1 MISFIIIRY
10 DFFLLVLLFMKKNK
24 NQLIIACFFG
34 IIISIGVGFLS
45 SLVTRDAIP
54 TWYKYLNKPFF
65 SPPNWLFSPVW
76 TLLYTLMGIAVG
88 RVWFYGKRHEL
99 GKKALYY
106 FIAQLIFNGLWSLV
120 FFWIKSPFIALLVIF
135 ILWILILR
143 SIYWFR
149 FIDRN
154 ASLMLY
160 PYLAWVSFAT
170 ILNIS
175 ILYLN

>member
-24 NQLIIACFFG
+24 NQLIIDCFFG
-34 IIISIGVGFLS
+34 IIISVGVGFLS
-45 SLVTRDAIP
+45 SLVTRDSIS

-88 RVWFYGKRHEL
+88 RVWFYGKKHES
-99 GKKALYY
+99 GKKALYH

-120 FFWIKSPFIALLVIF
+120 FFGLKGPFIALLVIL

-149 FIDRN
+149 FIDRK
-154 ASLMLY
+154 ASFMLY

-175 ILYLN
+175 IVYLN

>member
-88 RVWFYGKRHEL
+88 RVWFYGKRHE
-99 GKKALYY
+99 
-106 FIAQLIFNGLWSLV
+106 F
-120 FFWIKSPFIALLVIF
+120 
-135 ILWILILR
+135 
-143 SIYWFR
+143 
-149 FIDRN
+149 
-154 ASLMLY
+154 
-160 PYLAWVSFAT
+160 
-170 ILNIS
+170 
-175 ILYLN
+175 